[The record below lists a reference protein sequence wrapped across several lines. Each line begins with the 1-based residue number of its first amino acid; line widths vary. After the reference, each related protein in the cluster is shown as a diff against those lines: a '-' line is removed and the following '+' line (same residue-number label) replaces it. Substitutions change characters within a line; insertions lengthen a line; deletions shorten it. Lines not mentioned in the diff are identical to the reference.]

1 LKAIENKYSYGDCA
15 TYRRGGVGMPR
26 GKELEQLPMANTAPS
41 IGRNPSKFDREVLA
55 SNVGG
60 EQPMPSK
67 VEKEGK

>member
-1 LKAIENKYSYGDCA
+1 
-15 TYRRGGVGMPR
+15 MPR
-26 GKELEQLPMANTAPS
+26 GKELEQLPMSNTAPS